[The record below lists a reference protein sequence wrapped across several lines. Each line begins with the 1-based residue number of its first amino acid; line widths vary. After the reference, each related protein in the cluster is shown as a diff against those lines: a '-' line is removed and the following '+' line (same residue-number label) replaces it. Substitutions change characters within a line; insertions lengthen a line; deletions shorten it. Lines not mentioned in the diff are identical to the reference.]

1 MANKRRATQS
11 SADELRE
18 ALAQAYRGGG
28 QALEELV
35 GQAAPERRCASYAA
49 FHYRT
54 GPTLEAIPA
63 GRFHSAYRPR
73 LELLEFT
80 LYGYCVERRFGWER
94 TPEAVFSLKRPAL
107 WRRPAPLLALTVSAS
122 QEGVSMA
129 IRPARRPGYKNRRN
143 HLVRLTPE
151 LREQLFRIHQ
161 EQIAANS
168 LRARFGA
175 WIKKTFHRN

>member
-1 MANKRRATQS
+1 MSQC
-11 SADELRE
+11 SADELRA

-28 QALEELV
+28 QALEQLV
-35 GQAAPERRCASYAA
+35 GHAAPERRCAGYAA

-54 GPTLEAIPA
+54 GATLQAIPA
-63 GRFHSAYRPR
+63 DRFHSAYRPR

-94 TPEAVFSLKRPAL
+94 INEAVFSLRRPAL
-107 WRRPAPLLALTVSAS
+107 WRRLMRPAPLLALTVTAG
-122 QEGVSMA
+122 QDGVAIA

-143 HLVRLTPE
+143 HLVRLDPE
-151 LREQLFRIHQ
+151 LREQLLRAHQ
-161 EQIAANS
+161 EQIAATS

-175 WIKKTFHRN
+175 WIKRLRRE